1 MAAHHCS
8 CLLRMEL
15 VSPTGSKLEGD
26 GSSSWI
32 VSYEFLTHPN
42 STFTKTRSNRK
53 TTSQS
58 LVFFPMDWSDDHHR
72 RGCTPHS
79 AVFATRME
87 MLWSQQGIEAIG
99 KTKQG
104 IVKLWCSFFNLTESL
119 WKWNLDSS
127 EIHNSQS
134 SILQSHPANSSGWNR
149 FYGLVL
155 MWRHEV
161 CLDGLKWIMLGNV
174 MGQSEYHINMV
185 LLKLTYICL
194 RWFNLIDNY
203 YV

>member
-32 VSYEFLTHPN
+32 VSYEFLNHPN

-58 LVFFPMDWSDDHHR
+58 LVFLSDGLVRRPSPSWLHTAPGSLCNKDGDALVSTRDWGHR
-72 RGCTPHS
+72 KKQNKGLWNCDV
-79 AVFATRME
+79 VFSIWRSLY
-87 MLWSQQGIEAIG
+87 LW
-99 KTKQG
+99 
-104 IVKLWCSFFNLTESL
+104 N
-119 WKWNLDSS
+119 WNLDSS
-127 EIHNSQS
+127 EIHISQS
-134 SILQSHPANSSGWNR
+134 SILQNHPANSLGWNR

-155 MWRHEV
+155 MWRREV
-161 CLDGLKWIMLGNV
+161 CLGVLKWIILNNV
-174 MGQSEYHINMV
+174 MGWASSI
-185 LLKLTYICL
+185 
-194 RWFNLIDNY
+194 
-203 YV
+203 

>member
-1 MAAHHCS
+1 MNFWTIQIPPSQRLGQVEKLRHNPLFSFRWTGPTTITVVVAH
-8 CLLRMEL
+8 R
-15 VSPTGSKLEGD
+15 
-26 GSSSWI
+26 I
-32 VSYEFLTHPN
+32 
-42 STFTKTRSNRK
+42 R
-53 TTSQS
+53 QS
-58 LVFFPMDWSDDHHR
+58 L
-72 RGCTPHS
+72 
-79 AVFATRME
+79 
-87 MLWSQQGIEAIG
+87 QQGWRCFGLNKGLRPSE

-155 MWRHEV
+155 MWIREV
-161 CLDGLKWIMLGNV
+161 CLGELKWIMLGNV
-174 MGQSEYHINMV
+174 MGPSEYHINMV
-185 LLKLTYICL
+185 LLKLTYICW

-203 YV
+203 SV

>member
-1 MAAHHCS
+1 MNFWTIQIPPS
-8 CLLRMEL
+8 QRLGQIEKLRHNPL
-15 VSPTGSKLEGD
+15 
-26 GSSSWI
+26 
-32 VSYEFLTHPN
+32 F
-42 STFTKTRSNRK
+42 
-53 TTSQS
+53 
-58 LVFFPMDWSDDHHR
+58 FFPMDWSDDHHR

-155 MWRHEV
+155 MWRREV
-161 CLDGLKWIMLGNV
+161 CLGGLKWIMLGNV

-185 LLKLTYICL
+185 LLKLTYICW
-194 RWFNLIDNY
+194 RWFNMIGSY
-203 YV
+203 SV

>member
-32 VSYEFLTHPN
+32 VSYEFLNHPN

-58 LVFFPMDWSDDHHR
+58 LVFLSDGLVRRPSPSWLHTAPGSLCNKDGDALVSTRDWGHR
-72 RGCTPHS
+72 KKNKGLWNCDV
-79 AVFATRME
+79 VFSIWRSLCE
-87 MLWSQQGIEAIG
+87 NGIWIAQKFI
-99 KTKQG
+99 
-104 IVKLWCSFFNLTESL
+104 
-119 WKWNLDSS
+119 
-127 EIHNSQS
+127 IHNLVSCKVTLL
-134 SILQSHPANSSGWNR
+134 IVRVEIGFMGW
-149 FYGLVL
+149 FWCGDV
-155 MWRHEV
+155 
-161 CLDGLKWIMLGNV
+161 K
-174 MGQSEYHINMV
+174 
-185 LLKLTYICL
+185 
-194 RWFNLIDNY
+194 